1 MTELGNEGGAGRVRR
16 FRSRFAPLPPL
27 QRNEERWF
35 WFFVAPFLAGFL
47 LFALVPLIA
56 SFVLSFMDWNLRG
69 TPKIVGLENYADLV
83 DLEGKGRIVLKAF
96 TNTAM
101 ITIIAVPLQLVIGL
115 GLAVLLNQKVRGM
128 PLYRMAFYLP
138 TVVSGVATA
147 ALWTF
152 ILGSQGLLNNALGLL
167 GIAGPAWFNEPES
180 VRWGIIF
187 MVTWAG
193 TGGMTLIFLAG
204 LQQISKELLEA
215 AQCDGASRLR
225 RFFSVSLPLLSPT
238 LFFNLV
244 IGLIGGLSL
253 FTEPYVVSSGDGG
266 PANESMSVALLIYRL
281 LIRNL
286 DFGFGSAVA
295 WLLTAVV
302 MLLTILNFKLSRRWV
317 FYDN

>member
-1 MTELGNEGGAGRVRR
+1 MQGTEEGASRISR
-16 FRSRFAPLPPL
+16 FRSLFAPLPLL

-35 WFFVAPFLAGFL
+35 WLFIAPFLAGFV
-47 LFALVPLIA
+47 LFALLPLIA
-56 SFVLSFMDWNLRG
+56 SLALSFMDWNLRG
-69 TPKIVGLENYADLV
+69 TPKLVGLENYADLV
-83 DLEGKGRIVLKAF
+83 NLEGKGKLVLKAF
-96 TNTAM
+96 SNTAM
-101 ITIIAVPLQLVIGL
+101 ITMIAVPLQLAVGMAF
-115 GLAVLLNQKVRGM
+115 AVLLNQKVRGM
-128 PLYRMAFYLP
+128 AIYRMAFYLP

-147 ALWTF
+147 ALWTW
-152 ILGSQGLLNNALGLL
+152 ILGSEGLLNKALDLIGV
-167 GIAGPAWFNEPES
+167 AGPAWFNEPES

-187 MVTWAG
+187 MLVWAG

-215 AQCDGASRLR
+215 AECDGAGRIR
-225 RFFSVSLPLLSPT
+225 RFFSVTLPLLSPT

-253 FTEPYVVSSGDGG
+253 FTEPFVISGGAGG

-295 WLLTAVV
+295 WLLTLVV
-302 MLLTILNFKLSRRWV
+302 MLLTVINFRLSKRWV

>member
-1 MTELGNEGGAGRVRR
+1 MQGTEEGASRMSR
-16 FRSRFAPLPPL
+16 FRSLFAPLPLL

-35 WFFVAPFLAGFL
+35 WLFIAPFLAGFV
-47 LFALVPLIA
+47 LFALLPLIA
-56 SFVLSFMDWNLRG
+56 SLALSFMDWNLRG
-69 TPKIVGLENYADLV
+69 TPKLVGLENYADLV
-83 DLEGKGRIVLKAF
+83 NLEGKGKLVLKAF
-96 TNTAM
+96 SNTAM
-101 ITIIAVPLQLVIGL
+101 ITMIAVPLQLAIGL
-115 GLAVLLNQKVRGM
+115 AFAVLLNQKVRGM
-128 PLYRMAFYLP
+128 AIYRMAFYLP

-147 ALWTF
+147 ALWTW
-152 ILGSQGLLNNALGLL
+152 ILGSEGLLNKALDLIGV
-167 GIAGPAWFNEPES
+167 AGPAWFNEPES

-187 MVTWAG
+187 MLVWAG

-215 AQCDGASRLR
+215 AECDGAGRIR
-225 RFFSVSLPLLSPT
+225 RFFSVTLPLLSPT

-253 FTEPYVVSSGDGG
+253 FTEPFVISGGAGG

-295 WLLTAVV
+295 WLLTLVV
-302 MLLTILNFKLSRRWV
+302 MLLTVINFRLSKRWV

>member
-1 MTELGNEGGAGRVRR
+1 MSR
-16 FRSRFAPLPPL
+16 FRSLFAPLPLL

-35 WFFVAPFLAGFL
+35 WLFIAPFLAGFV
-47 LFALVPLIA
+47 LFALLPLIA
-56 SFVLSFMDWNLRG
+56 SLALSFMDWNLRG
-69 TPKIVGLENYADLV
+69 TPKLVGLENYADLV
-83 DLEGKGRIVLKAF
+83 NLEGKGKLVLKAF
-96 TNTAM
+96 SNTAM
-101 ITIIAVPLQLVIGL
+101 ITMIAVPLQLAIGL
-115 GLAVLLNQKVRGM
+115 AFAVLLNQKVRGM
-128 PLYRMAFYLP
+128 AIYRMAFYLP

-147 ALWTF
+147 ALWTW
-152 ILGSQGLLNNALGLL
+152 ILGSEGLLNKALDLIGV
-167 GIAGPAWFNEPES
+167 AGPAWFNEPES

-187 MVTWAG
+187 MLVWAG

-215 AQCDGASRLR
+215 AECDGAGRIR
-225 RFFSVSLPLLSPT
+225 RFFSVTLPLLSPT

-253 FTEPYVVSSGDGG
+253 FTEPFVISGGAGG

-295 WLLTAVV
+295 WLLTLVV
-302 MLLTILNFKLSRRWV
+302 MLLTVINFRLSKRWV

>member
-1 MTELGNEGGAGRVRR
+1 MQGTEEGASRMSR
-16 FRSRFAPLPPL
+16 FRSLFAPLPLL

-35 WFFVAPFLAGFL
+35 WLFIAPFLAGFV
-47 LFALVPLIA
+47 LFALLPLIA
-56 SFVLSFMDWNLRG
+56 SLALSFMDWNLRG
-69 TPKIVGLENYADLV
+69 TPKLVGLENYADLV
-83 DLEGKGRIVLKAF
+83 NLEGKGKLVLKAF
-96 TNTAM
+96 SNTAM
-101 ITIIAVPLQLVIGL
+101 ITMIAVPLQLAVGMAF
-115 GLAVLLNQKVRGM
+115 AVLLNQKVRGM
-128 PLYRMAFYLP
+128 AIYRMAFYLP

-147 ALWTF
+147 ALWTW
-152 ILGSQGLLNNALGLL
+152 ILGSEGLLNKALDLIGV
-167 GIAGPAWFNEPES
+167 AGPAWFNEPES

-187 MVTWAG
+187 MLVWAG

-215 AQCDGASRLR
+215 AECDGAGRIR
-225 RFFSVSLPLLSPT
+225 RFFSVTLPLLSPT

-253 FTEPYVVSSGDGG
+253 FTEPFVISGGAGG

-295 WLLTAVV
+295 WLLTLVV
-302 MLLTILNFKLSRRWV
+302 MLLTVINFRLSKRWV

>member
-1 MTELGNEGGAGRVRR
+1 MSR
-16 FRSRFAPLPPL
+16 FRSLFAPLPLL

-35 WFFVAPFLAGFL
+35 WLFIAPFLAGFV
-47 LFALVPLIA
+47 LFALLPLIA
-56 SFVLSFMDWNLRG
+56 SLTLSFMDWNLRG
-69 TPKIVGLENYADLV
+69 TPKLVGLENYADLV
-83 DLEGKGRIVLKAF
+83 NLEGKGKLVLKAF
-96 TNTAM
+96 SNTAM
-101 ITIIAVPLQLVIGL
+101 ITMIAVPLQLAIGMAF
-115 GLAVLLNQKVRGM
+115 AVLLNQKVRGM
-128 PLYRMAFYLP
+128 AIYRMAFYLP

-147 ALWTF
+147 ALWTW
-152 ILGSQGLLNNALGLL
+152 ILGTEGLLNKGLDL
-167 GIAGPAWFNEPES
+167 IGVAGPAWFNEPES

-187 MVTWAG
+187 MLVWAG

-215 AQCDGASRLR
+215 AECDGAGRIR
-225 RFFSVSLPLLSPT
+225 RFFSVTLPLLSPT

-253 FTEPYVVSSGDGG
+253 FTEPFVISGGAGG

-295 WLLTAVV
+295 WLLTLVV
-302 MLLTILNFKLSRRWV
+302 MLLTVINFRLSKRWV

>member
-1 MTELGNEGGAGRVRR
+1 MQSSEEGASRMSRL
-16 FRSRFAPLPPL
+16 RSLFAPLPVL

-35 WFFVAPFLAGFL
+35 WLFIAPFLAGFL
-47 LFALVPLIA
+47 LFALLPLLA
-56 SFVLSFMDWNLRG
+56 SLALSFMDWNLRG
-69 TPKIVGLENYADLV
+69 TPKLVGLDNYADLV
-83 DLEGKGRIVLKAF
+83 NLEGKGKLVLKAF
-96 TNTAM
+96 SNTAM
-101 ITIIAVPLQLVIGL
+101 ITVIAVPLQLAIGL
-115 GLAVLLNQKVRGM
+115 AFAMLLNQKVRGM
-128 PLYRMAFYLP
+128 AIYRMAFYLP

-147 ALWTF
+147 ALWTW
-152 ILGSQGLLNNALGLL
+152 ILGSEGLLNKGLDL
-167 GIAGPAWFNEPES
+167 IGVAGPAWFNEPES

-187 MVTWAG
+187 MLVWAG
-193 TGGMTLIFLAG
+193 TGGMMLIFLAG

-215 AQCDGASRLR
+215 AECDGAGRIR
-225 RFFSVSLPLLSPT
+225 RFFSVTLPLLSPT

-253 FTEPYVVSSGDGG
+253 FTEPFVISGGAGG

-295 WLLTAVV
+295 WLLTLVV
-302 MLLTILNFKLSRRWV
+302 MLLTIINFRLSKRWV

>member
-1 MTELGNEGGAGRVRR
+1 MHGAEEGASRMSR
-16 FRSRFAPLPPL
+16 FRSLFAPLPLL

-35 WFFVAPFLAGFL
+35 WLFIAPFLAGFV
-47 LFALVPLIA
+47 LFALLPLIA
-56 SFVLSFMDWNLRG
+56 SLGLSFMDWNLRG
-69 TPKIVGLENYADLV
+69 TPKLVGLENYADLV
-83 DLEGKGRIVLKAF
+83 NLEGKGKLVLKAF
-96 TNTAM
+96 SNTAM
-101 ITIIAVPLQLVIGL
+101 ITIIAVPLQLAIGM
-115 GLAVLLNQKVRGM
+115 AFAMLLNQKVRGM
-128 PLYRMAFYLP
+128 AIYRMAFYLP

-147 ALWTF
+147 ALWTW
-152 ILGSQGLLNNALGLL
+152 ILGTEGLLNKGLDL
-167 GIAGPAWFNEPES
+167 IGVAGPAWFNEPES

-187 MVTWAG
+187 MLVWAG

-215 AQCDGASRLR
+215 AECDGAGRIR
-225 RFFSVSLPLLSPT
+225 RFFSVTLPLLSPT

-253 FTEPYVVSSGDGG
+253 FTEPFVISGGAGG

-295 WLLTAVV
+295 WMLTLVV
-302 MLLTILNFKLSRRWV
+302 MLLTVINFRLSKRWV

>member
-1 MTELGNEGGAGRVRR
+1 MSR
-16 FRSRFAPLPPL
+16 FRSLFAPLPLL

-35 WFFVAPFLAGFL
+35 WLFIAPFLAGFV
-47 LFALVPLIA
+47 LFALLPLIA
-56 SFVLSFMDWNLRG
+56 SLALSFMDWNLRG
-69 TPKIVGLENYADLV
+69 TPKLVGLENYADLV
-83 DLEGKGRIVLKAF
+83 NLEGKGKLVLKAF
-96 TNTAM
+96 SNTAM
-101 ITIIAVPLQLVIGL
+101 ITMIAVPLQLAVGMAF
-115 GLAVLLNQKVRGM
+115 AVLLNQKVRGM
-128 PLYRMAFYLP
+128 AIYRMAFYLP

-147 ALWTF
+147 ALWTW
-152 ILGSQGLLNNALGLL
+152 ILGSEGLLNKALDLIGV
-167 GIAGPAWFNEPES
+167 AGPAWFNEPES

-187 MVTWAG
+187 MLVWAG

-204 LQQISKELLEA
+204 LQQISKDLLEA
-215 AQCDGASRLR
+215 AECDGAGRIR
-225 RFFSVSLPLLSPT
+225 RFFSVTLPLLSPT

-253 FTEPYVVSSGDGG
+253 FTEPFVISGGAGG

-295 WLLTAVV
+295 WLLTLVV
-302 MLLTILNFKLSRRWV
+302 MLLTVINFRLSKRWV

>member
-1 MTELGNEGGAGRVRR
+1 MYETEEGASRTSR
-16 FRSRFAPLPPL
+16 FRSLFAPLPLL

-35 WFFVAPFLAGFL
+35 WLFIAPFLAGFV
-47 LFALVPLIA
+47 LFALLPLIA
-56 SFVLSFMDWNLRG
+56 SLALSFMDWNLRG
-69 TPKIVGLENYADLV
+69 TPKLVGLENYADLV
-83 DLEGKGRIVLKAF
+83 NLEGKGKLVLKAF
-96 TNTAM
+96 SNTAM
-101 ITIIAVPLQLVIGL
+101 ITVIAVPLQLAIGL
-115 GLAVLLNQKVRGM
+115 AFAVLLNQKVRGM
-128 PLYRMAFYLP
+128 AIYRMAFYLP

-147 ALWTF
+147 ALWTW
-152 ILGSQGLLNNALGLL
+152 ILGSEGLLNKALDLIGV
-167 GIAGPAWFNEPES
+167 AGPAWFNEPES

-187 MVTWAG
+187 MLVWAG
-193 TGGMTLIFLAG
+193 TGGMTLIVLAG

-215 AQCDGASRLR
+215 AECDGAGRIR
-225 RFFSVSLPLLSPT
+225 RFFSVTLPLLSPT

-253 FTEPYVVSSGDGG
+253 FTEPFVISGGAGG

-295 WLLTAVV
+295 WLLTLVV
-302 MLLTILNFKLSRRWV
+302 MLLTVINFRLSKRWV

>member
-1 MTELGNEGGAGRVRR
+1 MQGTEEGASRMSR
-16 FRSRFAPLPPL
+16 FRSLFVPLPLL

-35 WFFVAPFLAGFL
+35 WLFIAPFLAGFV
-47 LFALVPLIA
+47 LFALLPLIA
-56 SFVLSFMDWNLRG
+56 SLALSFMDWNLRG
-69 TPKIVGLENYADLV
+69 TPKLVGLENYADLV
-83 DLEGKGRIVLKAF
+83 NLEGKGKLVLKAF
-96 TNTAM
+96 SNTAM
-101 ITIIAVPLQLVIGL
+101 ITMIAVPLQLAIGL
-115 GLAVLLNQKVRGM
+115 AFAVLLNQKVRGM
-128 PLYRMAFYLP
+128 AIYRMAFYLP

-147 ALWTF
+147 ALWTW
-152 ILGSQGLLNNALGLL
+152 ILGTEGLLNKGLDL
-167 GIAGPAWFNEPES
+167 IGVAGPAWFNEPES

-187 MVTWAG
+187 MLVWAG

-215 AQCDGASRLR
+215 AECDGAGRIR
-225 RFFSVSLPLLSPT
+225 RFFSVTLPLLSPT

-253 FTEPYVVSSGDGG
+253 FTEPFVISGGAGG

-295 WLLTAVV
+295 WLLTLVV
-302 MLLTILNFKLSRRWV
+302 LLLTVINFRLSKRWV

>member
-1 MTELGNEGGAGRVRR
+1 L
-16 FRSRFAPLPPL
+16 
-27 QRNEERWF
+27 
-35 WFFVAPFLAGFL
+35 
-47 LFALVPLIA
+47 
-56 SFVLSFMDWNLRG
+56 
-69 TPKIVGLENYADLV
+69 VGLENYADLV
-83 DLEGKGRIVLKAF
+83 NLEGKGKLVLKAF
-96 TNTAM
+96 SNTAM
-101 ITIIAVPLQLVIGL
+101 ITMIAVPLQLAVGMAF
-115 GLAVLLNQKVRGM
+115 AVLLNQKVRGM
-128 PLYRMAFYLP
+128 PIYRMAFYLP

-147 ALWTF
+147 ALWTW
-152 ILGSQGLLNNALGLL
+152 ILGSEGLLNKGLDL
-167 GIAGPAWFNEPES
+167 IGVAGPAWFNEPES

-187 MVTWAG
+187 MLVWAG

-215 AQCDGASRLR
+215 AECDGAGRIR
-225 RFFSVSLPLLSPT
+225 RFFSVTLPLLSPT

-253 FTEPYVVSSGDGG
+253 FTEPFVISGGAGG

-295 WLLTAVV
+295 WLLTLVV
-302 MLLTILNFKLSRRWV
+302 MLLTVINFRLSKRWV

>member
-1 MTELGNEGGAGRVRR
+1 MHGVEEGASRMSR
-16 FRSRFAPLPPL
+16 FRSLFAPLPLL

-35 WFFVAPFLAGFL
+35 WLFIAPFLAGFV
-47 LFALVPLIA
+47 LFALLPLIA
-56 SFVLSFMDWNLRG
+56 SLALSFMDWNLRG
-69 TPKIVGLENYADLV
+69 TPKLVGLENYADLV
-83 DLEGKGRIVLKAF
+83 NLEGKGKLVLKAF
-96 TNTAM
+96 SNTAM
-101 ITIIAVPLQLVIGL
+101 ITMIAVPLQLAIGM
-115 GLAVLLNQKVRGM
+115 AFAMLLNQKVRGM
-128 PLYRMAFYLP
+128 AIYQMAFYLP

-147 ALWTF
+147 ALWTW
-152 ILGSQGLLNNALGLL
+152 ILGTEGLLNKGLDL
-167 GIAGPAWFNEPES
+167 IGVAGPAWFNEPES

-187 MVTWAG
+187 MLVWAG

-215 AQCDGASRLR
+215 AECDGAGRIR
-225 RFFSVSLPLLSPT
+225 RFFSVTLPLLSPT

-253 FTEPYVVSSGDGG
+253 FTEPFVISGGAGG

-295 WLLTAVV
+295 WLLTLVV
-302 MLLTILNFKLSRRWV
+302 MLLTVINFRLSKRWV

>member
-1 MTELGNEGGAGRVRR
+1 MSR
-16 FRSRFAPLPPL
+16 FRSLFAPLPLL

-35 WFFVAPFLAGFL
+35 WLFIAPFLAGFV
-47 LFALVPLIA
+47 LFALLPLIA
-56 SFVLSFMDWNLRG
+56 SLALSFMDWNLRG
-69 TPKIVGLENYADLV
+69 TPKLVGLENYADLV
-83 DLEGKGRIVLKAF
+83 NLEGKGKLVLKAF
-96 TNTAM
+96 SNTAM
-101 ITIIAVPLQLVIGL
+101 ITIIAVPLQLAVGMAF
-115 GLAVLLNQKVRGM
+115 AVLLNQKVRGM
-128 PLYRMAFYLP
+128 PIYRMAFYLP

-147 ALWTF
+147 ALWTW
-152 ILGSQGLLNNALGLL
+152 ILGSEGLLNKALDLIGV
-167 GIAGPAWFNEPES
+167 AGPAWFNEPES

-187 MVTWAG
+187 MLVWAG

-215 AQCDGASRLR
+215 AECDGAGRIR
-225 RFFSVSLPLLSPT
+225 RFFSVTLPLLSPT

-253 FTEPYVVSSGDGG
+253 FTEPFVISGGAGG

-295 WLLTAVV
+295 WLLTLVV
-302 MLLTILNFKLSRRWV
+302 MLLTVINFRLSKRWV

>member
-1 MTELGNEGGAGRVRR
+1 MHGTEEGAGRMSR
-16 FRSRFAPLPPL
+16 FRSLFAPLPLL

-35 WFFVAPFLAGFL
+35 WLFIAPFLAGFV
-47 LFALVPLIA
+47 LFALLPLIA
-56 SFVLSFMDWNLRG
+56 SLALSFMDWNLRG
-69 TPKIVGLENYADLV
+69 TPKLVGLENYADLV
-83 DLEGKGRIVLKAF
+83 NLEGKGKLVLKAF
-96 TNTAM
+96 SNTAM
-101 ITIIAVPLQLVIGL
+101 ITIVAVPLQLAIGM
-115 GLAVLLNQKVRGM
+115 AFAMLLNQKVRGM
-128 PLYRMAFYLP
+128 AIYRMAFNLP

-147 ALWTF
+147 ALWTW
-152 ILGSQGLLNNALGLL
+152 ILGTEGLLNKSLDLIGV
-167 GIAGPAWFNEPES
+167 AGPAWFNEPES

-187 MVTWAG
+187 MLVWAG

-215 AQCDGASRLR
+215 AECDGAGRIR
-225 RFFSVSLPLLSPT
+225 RFFSVTLPLLSPT

-253 FTEPYVVSSGDGG
+253 FTEPFVISGGAGG

-295 WLLTAVV
+295 WMLTIVV
-302 MLLTILNFKLSRRWV
+302 MLLTVINFRLSKRWV

>member
-1 MTELGNEGGAGRVRR
+1 MQSSEEGASRMSR
-16 FRSRFAPLPPL
+16 FRSLFAPLPVL

-35 WFFVAPFLAGFL
+35 WLFIAPFLAGFV
-47 LFALVPLIA
+47 LFALLPLIA
-56 SFVLSFMDWNLRG
+56 SLALSFMDWNLRG
-69 TPKIVGLENYADLV
+69 TPKLVGLDNYADLV
-83 DLEGKGRIVLKAF
+83 NLEGKGKLVLKAF
-96 TNTAM
+96 SNTAM
-101 ITIIAVPLQLVIGL
+101 ITVIAVPLQLAIGL
-115 GLAVLLNQKVRGM
+115 AFAILLNQKVRGM
-128 PLYRMAFYLP
+128 AIYRMAFYLP

-147 ALWTF
+147 ALWTW
-152 ILGSQGLLNNALGLL
+152 ILGSEGLLNKGLDL
-167 GIAGPAWFNEPES
+167 IGVAGPAWFNQPDS

-187 MVTWAG
+187 MLVWAG
-193 TGGMTLIFLAG
+193 TGGMMLIFLAG

-215 AQCDGASRLR
+215 AECDGAGRIR
-225 RFFSVSLPLLSPT
+225 RFFSVTLPLLSPT

-253 FTEPYVVSSGDGG
+253 FTEPFVISGGAGG

-295 WLLTAVV
+295 WLLTLVV
-302 MLLTILNFKLSRRWV
+302 MLLTVINFRLSKRWV

>member
-1 MTELGNEGGAGRVRR
+1 MHGAEEGASRMSR
-16 FRSRFAPLPPL
+16 FRSLFAPLPLL

-35 WFFVAPFLAGFL
+35 WLFIAPFLAGFV
-47 LFALVPLIA
+47 LFALLPLIA
-56 SFVLSFMDWNLRG
+56 SLTLSFMDWNLRG
-69 TPKIVGLENYADLV
+69 TPKLVGLRNYADLV
-83 DLEGKGRIVLKAF
+83 NLEGKGKLVLKAF
-96 TNTAM
+96 SNTAM
-101 ITIIAVPLQLVIGL
+101 ITMIAVPLQLAIGMAF
-115 GLAVLLNQKVRGM
+115 AVLLNQKVRGM
-128 PLYRMAFYLP
+128 AIYRMAFYLP

-147 ALWTF
+147 ALWTW
-152 ILGSQGLLNNALGLL
+152 ILGTEGLLNKGLDL
-167 GIAGPAWFNEPES
+167 IGVAGPAWFNEPES

-187 MVTWAG
+187 MLVWAG

-215 AQCDGASRLR
+215 AECDGAGRIR
-225 RFFSVSLPLLSPT
+225 RFFSVTLPLLSPT

-253 FTEPYVVSSGDGG
+253 FTEPFVISGGAGG

-295 WLLTAVV
+295 WLLTLVV
-302 MLLTILNFKLSRRWV
+302 MLLTVINFRLSKRWV

>member
-1 MTELGNEGGAGRVRR
+1 MQGTEEGASRMSR
-16 FRSRFAPLPPL
+16 FRSLFAPLPLL

-35 WFFVAPFLAGFL
+35 WLFIAPFLAGFV
-47 LFALVPLIA
+47 LFALLPLIA
-56 SFVLSFMDWNLRG
+56 SLALSFMDWNLRG
-69 TPKIVGLENYADLV
+69 TPKLVGLENYADLV
-83 DLEGKGRIVLKAF
+83 NLEGKGKLVLKAF
-96 TNTAM
+96 SNTAM
-101 ITIIAVPLQLVIGL
+101 ITIIAVPLQLAVGMSF
-115 GLAVLLNQKVRGM
+115 AVLLNQKVRGM
-128 PLYRMAFYLP
+128 PIYRMAFYLP

-147 ALWTF
+147 ALWTW
-152 ILGSQGLLNNALGLL
+152 ILGSEGLLNKALDLIGVS
-167 GIAGPAWFNEPES
+167 GPAWFNEPES

-187 MVTWAG
+187 MLVWAG

-215 AQCDGASRLR
+215 AECDGAGRIR
-225 RFFSVSLPLLSPT
+225 RFFSVTLPLLSPT

-253 FTEPYVVSSGDGG
+253 FTEPFVISGGAGG

-295 WLLTAVV
+295 WLLTLVV
-302 MLLTILNFKLSRRWV
+302 MLLTVINFRLSKRWV

>member
-1 MTELGNEGGAGRVRR
+1 MSR
-16 FRSRFAPLPPL
+16 FRSLFAPLPLL

-35 WFFVAPFLAGFL
+35 WLFIAPFLAGFV
-47 LFALVPLIA
+47 LFALLPLIA
-56 SFVLSFMDWNLRG
+56 SLALSFMDWNLRG
-69 TPKIVGLENYADLV
+69 TPKLVGLENYADLV
-83 DLEGKGRIVLKAF
+83 NLEGKGKLVLKAF
-96 TNTAM
+96 SNTAM
-101 ITIIAVPLQLVIGL
+101 ITMIAVPLQLAVGMAF
-115 GLAVLLNQKVRGM
+115 AVLLNQKVRGM
-128 PLYRMAFYLP
+128 PIYRMAFYLP

-147 ALWTF
+147 ALWTW
-152 ILGSQGLLNNALGLL
+152 ILGSEGLLNKALDLIGV
-167 GIAGPAWFNEPES
+167 AGPAWFNEPES

-187 MVTWAG
+187 MLVWAG

-215 AQCDGASRLR
+215 AECDGAGRIR
-225 RFFSVSLPLLSPT
+225 RFFSVTLPLLSPT

-253 FTEPYVVSSGDGG
+253 FTEPFVISGGAGG

-295 WLLTAVV
+295 WLLTLVV
-302 MLLTILNFKLSRRWV
+302 MLLTVINFRLSKRWV

>member
-1 MTELGNEGGAGRVRR
+1 MQGTEEGASRMSR
-16 FRSRFAPLPPL
+16 FRSLFAPLPLL

-35 WFFVAPFLAGFL
+35 WLFIAPFLAGFV
-47 LFALVPLIA
+47 LFALLPLIA
-56 SFVLSFMDWNLRG
+56 SLALSFMDWNLRG
-69 TPKIVGLENYADLV
+69 TPKLVGLENYADLV
-83 DLEGKGRIVLKAF
+83 NLEGKGKLVLKAF
-96 TNTAM
+96 SNTAM
-101 ITIIAVPLQLVIGL
+101 ITIIAVPLQLAVGMSF
-115 GLAVLLNQKVRGM
+115 AVLLNQKVRGM
-128 PLYRMAFYLP
+128 PIYRMAFYLP

-147 ALWTF
+147 ALWTW
-152 ILGSQGLLNNALGLL
+152 ILGSEGLLNKALDLIGV
-167 GIAGPAWFNEPES
+167 AGPAWFNEPES

-187 MVTWAG
+187 MLVWAG

-215 AQCDGASRLR
+215 AECDGAGRIR
-225 RFFSVSLPLLSPT
+225 RFFSVTLPLLSPT

-253 FTEPYVVSSGDGG
+253 FTEPFVISGGAGG

-295 WLLTAVV
+295 WLLTLVV
-302 MLLTILNFKLSRRWV
+302 MLLTVINFRLSKRWV

>member
-1 MTELGNEGGAGRVRR
+1 MSR
-16 FRSRFAPLPPL
+16 FRSLFAPLPVL

-35 WFFVAPFLAGFL
+35 WLFIAPFIAGFV
-47 LFALVPLIA
+47 LFALLPLIA
-56 SFVLSFMDWNLRG
+56 SLALSFMDWNLRG
-69 TPKIVGLENYADLV
+69 TPKLVGLENYADLV
-83 DLEGKGRIVLKAF
+83 NLEGKGKNVLKAF
-96 TNTAM
+96 SNTAM
-101 ITIIAVPLQLVIGL
+101 ITIVAVPLQLAIGL
-115 GLAVLLNQKVRGM
+115 SFAVLLNQKVRGM
-128 PLYRMAFYLP
+128 SIFRMAFYLP

-147 ALWTF
+147 AIWTW
-152 ILGSQGLLNNALGLL
+152 ILGSEGLLNKGLDL
-167 GIAGPAWFNEPES
+167 IGVAGPAWFNEPES
-180 VRWGIIF
+180 VRWGIII
-187 MVTWAG
+187 MLVWAG

-215 AQCDGASRLR
+215 AECDGAGRIR
-225 RFFSVSLPLLSPT
+225 RFFSVTLPLLSPT

-253 FTEPYVVSSGDGG
+253 FTEPFVISGGAGG

-295 WLLTAVV
+295 WLLTLVV
-302 MLLTILNFKLSRRWV
+302 LLLTVLNFRLSKRWV

>member
-1 MTELGNEGGAGRVRR
+1 MQGTEEGASRMSR
-16 FRSRFAPLPPL
+16 FRSLFAPLPLL

-35 WFFVAPFLAGFL
+35 WLFIAPFLAGFV
-47 LFALVPLIA
+47 LFALLPLIA
-56 SFVLSFMDWNLRG
+56 SLALSFMDWNLRG
-69 TPKIVGLENYADLV
+69 TPKLVGLENYADLV
-83 DLEGKGRIVLKAF
+83 NLEGKGKLVLKAF
-96 TNTAM
+96 SNTAM
-101 ITIIAVPLQLVIGL
+101 ITVIAVPLQLAIGL
-115 GLAVLLNQKVRGM
+115 AFAVLLNQKVRGM
-128 PLYRMAFYLP
+128 AIYRMAFYLP

-147 ALWTF
+147 ALWTW
-152 ILGSQGLLNNALGLL
+152 ILGSEGLLNKALDLIGV
-167 GIAGPAWFNEPES
+167 AGPAWFNEPES

-187 MVTWAG
+187 MLVWAG

-215 AQCDGASRLR
+215 AECDGAGRIR
-225 RFFSVSLPLLSPT
+225 RFFSVTLPLLSPT

-253 FTEPYVVSSGDGG
+253 FTEPFVISGGAGG

-295 WLLTAVV
+295 WLLTLVV
-302 MLLTILNFKLSRRWV
+302 MLLTVINFRLSKRWV

>member
-1 MTELGNEGGAGRVRR
+1 MSR
-16 FRSRFAPLPPL
+16 FRSLFAPLPLL

-35 WFFVAPFLAGFL
+35 WLFIAPFLAGFV
-47 LFALVPLIA
+47 LFALLPLIA
-56 SFVLSFMDWNLRG
+56 SLALSFMDWNLRG
-69 TPKIVGLENYADLV
+69 TPKLVGLENYADLV
-83 DLEGKGRIVLKAF
+83 NLEGKGKLVLKAF
-96 TNTAM
+96 SNTAM
-101 ITIIAVPLQLVIGL
+101 ITIIAVPLQLAVGMSF
-115 GLAVLLNQKVRGM
+115 AVLLNQKVRGM
-128 PLYRMAFYLP
+128 PIYRMAFYLP

-147 ALWTF
+147 ALWTW
-152 ILGSQGLLNNALGLL
+152 ILGSEGLLNKALDLIGVS
-167 GIAGPAWFNEPES
+167 GPAWFNEPES

-187 MVTWAG
+187 MLVWAG

-215 AQCDGASRLR
+215 AECDGAGRIR
-225 RFFSVSLPLLSPT
+225 RFFSVTLPLLSPT

-253 FTEPYVVSSGDGG
+253 FTEPFVISGGAGG

-295 WLLTAVV
+295 WLLTLVV
-302 MLLTILNFKLSRRWV
+302 MLLTVINFRLSKRWV

>member
-1 MTELGNEGGAGRVRR
+1 MQSSEEGAGRMSR
-16 FRSRFAPLPPL
+16 FRSLFAPLPVL

-35 WFFVAPFLAGFL
+35 WLFIAPFLAGFV
-47 LFALVPLIA
+47 LFALLPLIA
-56 SFVLSFMDWNLRG
+56 SLALSFMDWNLRG
-69 TPKIVGLENYADLV
+69 TPKLVGLDNYADLV
-83 DLEGKGRIVLKAF
+83 NLEGKGKLVLKAF
-96 TNTAM
+96 SNTAM
-101 ITIIAVPLQLVIGL
+101 ITVIAVPLQLAIGL
-115 GLAVLLNQKVRGM
+115 AFAILLNQKVRGM
-128 PLYRMAFYLP
+128 AIYRMAFYLP

-147 ALWTF
+147 ALWTW
-152 ILGSQGLLNNALGLL
+152 ILGSEGLLNKGLDL
-167 GIAGPAWFNEPES
+167 IGVAGPAWFNQPDS

-187 MVTWAG
+187 MLVWAG
-193 TGGMTLIFLAG
+193 TGGMMLIFLAG

-215 AQCDGASRLR
+215 AECDGAGRIR
-225 RFFSVSLPLLSPT
+225 RFFSVTLPLLSPT

-253 FTEPYVVSSGDGG
+253 FTEPFVISGGAGG

-295 WLLTAVV
+295 WLLTLVV
-302 MLLTILNFKLSRRWV
+302 MLLTVINFRLSKRWV

>member
-1 MTELGNEGGAGRVRR
+1 MQGTEGGASRMSR
-16 FRSRFAPLPPL
+16 FRSLFAPLPLL

-35 WFFVAPFLAGFL
+35 WLFIAPFLAGFV
-47 LFALVPLIA
+47 LFALLPLIA
-56 SFVLSFMDWNLRG
+56 SLALSFMDWNLRG
-69 TPKIVGLENYADLV
+69 TPKLVGLENYADLV
-83 DLEGKGRIVLKAF
+83 NLEGKGKLVLKAF
-96 TNTAM
+96 SNTAM
-101 ITIIAVPLQLVIGL
+101 ITMIAVPLQLAVGMAF
-115 GLAVLLNQKVRGM
+115 AVLLNQKVRGM
-128 PLYRMAFYLP
+128 PIYRMAFYLP

-147 ALWTF
+147 ALWTW
-152 ILGSQGLLNNALGLL
+152 ILGSEGLLNKALDLIGV
-167 GIAGPAWFNEPES
+167 AGPAWFNEPES

-187 MVTWAG
+187 MLVWAG

-215 AQCDGASRLR
+215 AECDGAGRIR
-225 RFFSVSLPLLSPT
+225 RFFSVTLPLLSPT

-253 FTEPYVVSSGDGG
+253 FTEPFVISGGAGG

-295 WLLTAVV
+295 WLLTLVV
-302 MLLTILNFKLSRRWV
+302 MLLTVINFRLSKRWV

>member
-1 MTELGNEGGAGRVRR
+1 MQSSEEGASRMSR
-16 FRSRFAPLPPL
+16 FRSLFAPLPLL

-35 WFFVAPFLAGFL
+35 WLFIAPFLAGFV
-47 LFALVPLIA
+47 LFALLPLIA
-56 SFVLSFMDWNLRG
+56 SLALSFMDWNLRG
-69 TPKIVGLENYADLV
+69 TPKLVGLENYADLV
-83 DLEGKGRIVLKAF
+83 NLEGKGKLVLKAF
-96 TNTAM
+96 SNTAM
-101 ITIIAVPLQLVIGL
+101 ITMIAVPLQLAIGL
-115 GLAVLLNQKVRGM
+115 AFAVLLNQKVRGM
-128 PLYRMAFYLP
+128 AIYRMAFYLP

-147 ALWTF
+147 SIWTW
-152 ILGSQGLLNNALGLL
+152 ILGSEGLLNKALDLIGV
-167 GIAGPAWFNEPES
+167 AGPAWFNEPDS

-187 MVTWAG
+187 MLTWAG

-215 AQCDGASRLR
+215 AECDGAGRIR
-225 RFFSVSLPLLSPT
+225 RFFSVTLPLLSPT

-253 FTEPYVVSSGDGG
+253 FTEPFVISGGAGG

-295 WLLTAVV
+295 WLLTLVV
-302 MLLTILNFKLSRRWV
+302 MLLTVINFRLSKRWV

>member
-1 MTELGNEGGAGRVRR
+1 MSRL
-16 FRSRFAPLPPL
+16 RSLFAPLPVL

-35 WFFVAPFLAGFL
+35 WLFIAPFLAGFL
-47 LFALVPLIA
+47 LFALLPLLA
-56 SFVLSFMDWNLRG
+56 SLALSFMDWNLRG
-69 TPKIVGLENYADLV
+69 TPKLVGLDNYADLV
-83 DLEGKGRIVLKAF
+83 NLEGKGKLVLKAF
-96 TNTAM
+96 SNTAM
-101 ITIIAVPLQLVIGL
+101 ITVIAVPLQLAIGL
-115 GLAVLLNQKVRGM
+115 AFAMLLNQKVRGM
-128 PLYRMAFYLP
+128 AIYRMAFYLP

-147 ALWTF
+147 ALWTW
-152 ILGSQGLLNNALGLL
+152 ILGSEGLLNKGLDL
-167 GIAGPAWFNEPES
+167 IGVAGPAWFNEPES

-187 MVTWAG
+187 MLVWAG
-193 TGGMTLIFLAG
+193 TGGMMLIFLAG

-215 AQCDGASRLR
+215 AECDGAGRIR
-225 RFFSVSLPLLSPT
+225 RFFSVTLPLLSPT

-253 FTEPYVVSSGDGG
+253 FTEPFVISGGAGG

-295 WLLTAVV
+295 WLLTLVV
-302 MLLTILNFKLSRRWV
+302 MLLTIINFRLSKRWV

>member
-1 MTELGNEGGAGRVRR
+1 MSR
-16 FRSRFAPLPPL
+16 FRSLFAPLPLL

-35 WFFVAPFLAGFL
+35 WLFIAPFLAGFV
-47 LFALVPLIA
+47 LFALLPLIA
-56 SFVLSFMDWNLRG
+56 SLALSFMDWNLRG
-69 TPKIVGLENYADLV
+69 TPKLVGLENYADLV
-83 DLEGKGRIVLKAF
+83 NLEGKGKLVLKAF
-96 TNTAM
+96 SNTAM
-101 ITIIAVPLQLVIGL
+101 ITMIAVPLQLAVGMAF
-115 GLAVLLNQKVRGM
+115 AVLLNQKVRGM
-128 PLYRMAFYLP
+128 AIYRMAFYLP

-147 ALWTF
+147 ALWTW
-152 ILGSQGLLNNALGLL
+152 ILGSEGLLNKALDLIGV
-167 GIAGPAWFNEPES
+167 AGPAWFNEPES

-187 MVTWAG
+187 MLVWAG

-215 AQCDGASRLR
+215 AECDGAGRIR
-225 RFFSVSLPLLSPT
+225 RFFSVTLPLLSPT

-253 FTEPYVVSSGDGG
+253 FTEPFVISGGAGG

-295 WLLTAVV
+295 WLLTLVV
-302 MLLTILNFKLSRRWV
+302 MLLTVINFLLSKRWV

>member
-1 MTELGNEGGAGRVRR
+1 MQGTEEGASRMSR
-16 FRSRFAPLPPL
+16 FRSLFAPLPLL

-35 WFFVAPFLAGFL
+35 WLFIAPFLAGFV
-47 LFALVPLIA
+47 LFALLPLIA
-56 SFVLSFMDWNLRG
+56 SLALSFMDWNLRG
-69 TPKIVGLENYADLV
+69 TPKLVGLENYADLV
-83 DLEGKGRIVLKAF
+83 NLEGKGKLVLKAF
-96 TNTAM
+96 SNTAM
-101 ITIIAVPLQLVIGL
+101 ITMIAVPLQLAIGL
-115 GLAVLLNQKVRGM
+115 AFAMLLNQKVRGM
-128 PLYRMAFYLP
+128 AIYRMAFYLP

-147 ALWTF
+147 ALWTW
-152 ILGSQGLLNNALGLL
+152 ILGTEGLLNKGLDL
-167 GIAGPAWFNEPES
+167 IGVAGPAWFNEPES

-187 MVTWAG
+187 MLVWAG

-215 AQCDGASRLR
+215 AECDGAGRIR
-225 RFFSVSLPLLSPT
+225 RFFSVTLPLLSPT

-253 FTEPYVVSSGDGG
+253 FTEPFVISGGAGG
-266 PANESMSVALLIYRL
+266 PANVSMSVALLIYRL

-295 WLLTAVV
+295 WLLTLVV
-302 MLLTILNFKLSRRWV
+302 LLLTVINFRLSKRWV

>member
-1 MTELGNEGGAGRVRR
+1 MQGTEGGASRMSR
-16 FRSRFAPLPPL
+16 FRSLFAPLPLL

-35 WFFVAPFLAGFL
+35 WLFIAPFLAGFV
-47 LFALVPLIA
+47 LFALLPLIA
-56 SFVLSFMDWNLRG
+56 SLALSFMDWNLRG
-69 TPKIVGLENYADLV
+69 TPKLVGLENYADLV
-83 DLEGKGRIVLKAF
+83 NLEGKGKLVLKAF
-96 TNTAM
+96 SNTAM
-101 ITIIAVPLQLVIGL
+101 ITMIAVPLQLAVGMAF
-115 GLAVLLNQKVRGM
+115 AVLLNQKVRGM
-128 PLYRMAFYLP
+128 AIYRMAFYLP

-147 ALWTF
+147 ALWTW
-152 ILGSQGLLNNALGLL
+152 ILGSEGLLNKALDLIGV
-167 GIAGPAWFNEPES
+167 AGPAWFNEPES

-187 MVTWAG
+187 MLVWAG

-215 AQCDGASRLR
+215 AECDGAGRIR
-225 RFFSVSLPLLSPT
+225 RFFSVTLPLLSPT

-253 FTEPYVVSSGDGG
+253 FTEPFVISGGAGG

-295 WLLTAVV
+295 WLLTLVV
-302 MLLTILNFKLSRRWV
+302 MLLTVINFRLSKRWV

>member
-1 MTELGNEGGAGRVRR
+1 MSR
-16 FRSRFAPLPPL
+16 FRSLFAPLPLL

-35 WFFVAPFLAGFL
+35 WLFIAPFLAGFV
-47 LFALVPLIA
+47 LFALLPLIA
-56 SFVLSFMDWNLRG
+56 SLALSFMDWNLRG
-69 TPKIVGLENYADLV
+69 TPKLVGLENYADLV
-83 DLEGKGRIVLKAF
+83 NLEGKGKLVLKAF
-96 TNTAM
+96 SNTAM
-101 ITIIAVPLQLVIGL
+101 ITIIAVPLQLAVGMAF
-115 GLAVLLNQKVRGM
+115 AVLLNQKVRGM
-128 PLYRMAFYLP
+128 PIYRMAFYLP

-147 ALWTF
+147 ALWTW
-152 ILGSQGLLNNALGLL
+152 ILGSEGLLNKALDLIGV
-167 GIAGPAWFNEPES
+167 AGPAWFNEPES

-187 MVTWAG
+187 MLVWAG

-215 AQCDGASRLR
+215 AECDGAGRIR
-225 RFFSVSLPLLSPT
+225 RFFSVTLPLLSPT

-253 FTEPYVVSSGDGG
+253 FTEPFVISGGAGG

-295 WLLTAVV
+295 WLLTLVV
-302 MLLTILNFKLSRRWV
+302 MLLTIINFRLSKRWV

>member
-1 MTELGNEGGAGRVRR
+1 MHGTEEGASRMSR
-16 FRSRFAPLPPL
+16 FRSLFAPLPLL

-35 WFFVAPFLAGFL
+35 WLFIAPFLAGFV
-47 LFALVPLIA
+47 LFALLPLIA
-56 SFVLSFMDWNLRG
+56 SLALSFMDWNLRG
-69 TPKIVGLENYADLV
+69 TPKLVGLENYADLV
-83 DLEGKGRIVLKAF
+83 NLEGKGKLVLKAF
-96 TNTAM
+96 SNTAM
-101 ITIIAVPLQLVIGL
+101 ITMIAVPLQLAIGL
-115 GLAVLLNQKVRGM
+115 AFAVLLNQKVRGM
-128 PLYRMAFYLP
+128 AIYRMAFYLP

-147 ALWTF
+147 ALWTW
-152 ILGSQGLLNNALGLL
+152 ILGSEGLLNKALDLIGV
-167 GIAGPAWFNEPES
+167 AGPAWFNEPES

-187 MVTWAG
+187 MLVWAG

-215 AQCDGASRLR
+215 AECDGAGRIR
-225 RFFSVSLPLLSPT
+225 RFFSVTLPLLSPT

-253 FTEPYVVSSGDGG
+253 FTEPFVISGGAGG

-295 WLLTAVV
+295 WLLTLVV
-302 MLLTILNFKLSRRWV
+302 MLLTVINFRLSKRWV

>member
-1 MTELGNEGGAGRVRR
+1 MHETEEGASRMSR
-16 FRSRFAPLPPL
+16 FRSLFAPLPLL

-35 WFFVAPFLAGFL
+35 WLFIAPFLAGFV
-47 LFALVPLIA
+47 LFALLPLIA
-56 SFVLSFMDWNLRG
+56 SLALSFMDWNLRG
-69 TPKIVGLENYADLV
+69 TPKLVGLENYADLV
-83 DLEGKGRIVLKAF
+83 NLEGKGKLVLKAF
-96 TNTAM
+96 SNTAM
-101 ITIIAVPLQLVIGL
+101 ITMIAVPLQLAIGL
-115 GLAVLLNQKVRGM
+115 AFAVLLNQKVRGM
-128 PLYRMAFYLP
+128 AIYRMAFYLP

-147 ALWTF
+147 ALWTW
-152 ILGSQGLLNNALGLL
+152 ILGSEGLLNKALDLIGV
-167 GIAGPAWFNEPES
+167 AGPAWFNEPES

-187 MVTWAG
+187 MLVWAG

-215 AQCDGASRLR
+215 AECDGAGRIR
-225 RFFSVSLPLLSPT
+225 RFFSVTLPLLSPT

-253 FTEPYVVSSGDGG
+253 FTEPFVISGGAGG

-295 WLLTAVV
+295 WLLTLVV
-302 MLLTILNFKLSRRWV
+302 MLLTVINFRLSKRWV